1 MATIDLTT
9 IKRPFDGTLET
20 AAGGHLP
27 LPADVHDEFVSA
39 VRGPCYPT
47 KHYYVLQTN
56 QLGELQLHPCGCY
69 AVFIYSVIYGWV
81 EVKRGSPLRARIEEI
96 GRLAMMQEGERQ

>member
-1 MATIDLTT
+1 MTKVDLTT
-9 IKRPFDGTLET
+9 IKRPFNGTVEM

-27 LPADVHDEFVSA
+27 LPADVRDEFASD

-69 AVFIYSVIYGWV
+69 AVFVYSVIYGWV
-81 EVKRGSPLRARIEEI
+81 FVKRGSPLRARIEEI
-96 GRLAMMQEGERQ
+96 GILVRQQGGSA